1 MSIFKRISAATKV
14 ALFSSATL
22 GATGGVGCAL
32 ASQYM
37 AMGMGAKVLAVF
49 GIGGASLVSAPV
61 LGGAVV
67 GGVTVAGLAYAYAC
81 GKSLIVKTETLVQ
94 SEGFRDGP
102 ESQISN

>member
-22 GATGGVGCAL
+22 GAAGGGGCVL

-37 AMGMGAKVLAVF
+37 AMGIGAKVLAVL

-61 LGGAVV
+61 IGGAVV
-67 GGVTVAGLAYAYAC
+67 GGLTVAGLAYGYAC

-94 SEGFRDGP
+94 IEGFRDGP
-102 ESQISN
+102 ESNISN